1 METKRFDI
9 ITEADARVLE
19 PGSTVRLAARGHIT
33 PLAADTL
40 RERRITVIGEDL
52 RATPPGMSLVPVADV
67 RRIAIGSDHAGF
79 DLKAHLIGVLR
90 SRGLQVQDA
99 GTLEKTPV
107 DYPDVAAAVSKVV
120 ARGEADAGIVI
131 DGAGLGSAI
140 AANKIRGIRAAM
152 CLNETLARYSR
163 EHNGAN
169 VLTLGAT
176 LVTFDEAAAIVLR
189 FLETSMREPR
199 YIARLEKIARLEN
212 S

>member
-40 RERRITVIGEDL
+40 RERRITVIGEDM
-52 RATPPGMSLVPVADV
+52 RATPPGLSLVPVADV

-79 DLKAHLIGVLR
+79 ELKAHLVVVLR

-99 GTLEKTPV
+99 GTIEKTPV
-107 DYPDVAAAVSKVV
+107 DYPDVAAAVAKIV
-120 ARGEADAGIVI
+120 ARQEADAGIVI

-140 AANKIRGIRAAM
+140 AANKIGGIRAAM

-176 LVTFDEAAAIVLR
+176 LLNPDEAVAIVLR
-189 FLETSMREPR
+189 FIETPMREPR
-199 YIARLEKIARLEN
+199 YIARLEKIARLER

>member
-9 ITEADARVLE
+9 ISEADASVLE
-19 PGSTVRLAARGHIT
+19 PGSTVRLAARGHIP

-67 RRIAIGSDHAGF
+67 RRIAIGSDHVGF

-90 SRGLQVQDA
+90 ARGLQVQDV

-120 ARGEADAGIVI
+120 ARQEADAGIVI

-152 CLNETLARYSR
+152 CSNETLARYSR

-176 LVTFDEAAAIVLR
+176 LLSVDEAVAIVLR
-189 FLETSMREPR
+189 FLETAMREPR
-199 YIARLEKIARLEN
+199 YIARLEKIARLEH